1 MKLKILMLAL
11 ISAGAINV
19 NAQSFL
25 DDVKKNFEMKPGG
38 ANAPVTGSAGAEG
51 AKNEAPT
58 LEKCEAPLGTIA
70 ISEPQSEIAA
80 ALQQYKLPPPT
91 QLLRLMIQQSNCF
104 QVVER
109 GAAMKNIL
117 QERALAQSGEMQ
129 QGQNIGK
136 GQLVAADFLMTA
148 NVTFTNNNAGGVG
161 GGLGGLGALFG
172 PIGMIAGA
180 VAAGV
185 QFKEAQTTLIV
196 ADARSGL
203 QVAAAE
209 GSVSKSD
216 FGIGGVIGNVGAGA
230 YSNTAEGKIVAAAL
244 LDNYNN
250 IVKTVRSLPSLTQ
263 ATSSSASAR
272 NASNSVQAGAFR
284 SGDVLSPKISG
295 VSLLGSP
302 LKTSKV
308 LGKLPKNDE
317 VLHLGE
323 EKDGYAKVKSGNL
336 GDGWVELMMMKKN

>member
-1 MKLKILMLAL
+1 MKLRLLITAFICLGL
-11 ISAGAINV
+11 ISANS
-19 NAQSFL
+19 QSLF
-25 DDVKKNFEMKPGG
+25 DMRPGG
-38 ANAPVTGSAGAEG
+38 AGAPVTGAASESG

-58 LEKCEAPLGTIA
+58 LEKCAKPMGTIA
-70 ISEPQSEIAA
+70 ISEPQTEIAA
-80 ALQQYKLPPPT
+80 ALQRYKLPAPT
-91 QLLRLMIQQSNCF
+91 QLLRLMVQQSNCF

-109 GAAMKNIL
+109 GEAMKNL
-117 QERALAQSGEMQ
+117 MQERALAQSGELQ

-148 NVTFTNNNAGGVG
+148 NVTFSSNNAGGAAA
-161 GGLGGLGALFG
+161 GLGGLGSLFG

-185 QFKEAQTTLIV
+185 QFKEAQTTLTV

-216 FGIGGVIGNVGAGA
+216 FGVGGVIGGIGAGA
-230 YSNTAEGKIVAAAL
+230 YTNTAEGKIVAAAL

-250 IVKTVRSLPSLTQ
+250 IIKSIKELPVLTQ
-263 ATSSSASAR
+263 STPSPASAL
-272 NASNSVQAGAFR
+272 NAANSVQAAASPIQAGAFK
-284 SGDVLSPKISG
+284 SGDVLAPKING
-295 VSLLGSP
+295 VSLMSLP
-302 LKTSKV
+302 SKSSK
-308 LGKLPKNDE
+308 LIGKLPKVEE

-323 EKDGYAKVKSGNL
+323 EKDGFVRVTNGKF
-336 GDGWVELMMMKKN
+336 GDGWVEIIMVKKN

>member
-1 MKLKILMLAL
+1 
-11 ISAGAINV
+11 
-19 NAQSFL
+19 
-25 DDVKKNFEMKPGG
+25 
-38 ANAPVTGSAGAEG
+38 
-51 AKNEAPT
+51 
-58 LEKCEAPLGTIA
+58 
-70 ISEPQSEIAA
+70 
-80 ALQQYKLPPPT
+80 
-91 QLLRLMIQQSNCF
+91 MIQQSKCF

-136 GQLVAADFLMTA
+136 GQLIAADFLMTA

-180 VAAGV
+180 VVAGV

-216 FGIGGVIGNVGAGA
+216 FGVGGVIGNVGAGA

-250 IVKTVRSLPSLTQ
+250 IVKTVRDLPTLTVPTASV
-263 ATSSSASAR
+263 ATAM
-272 NASNSVQAGAFR
+272 NASNSVQAGAFK
-284 SGDVLSPKISG
+284 SGDVLSPKITG
-295 VSLLGSP
+295 ISLLVSP
-302 LKTSKV
+302 VKNSKV
-308 LGKLPKNDE
+308 LGKLPKTDE

-336 GDGWVELMMMKKN
+336 GDGWVELIMMKRN